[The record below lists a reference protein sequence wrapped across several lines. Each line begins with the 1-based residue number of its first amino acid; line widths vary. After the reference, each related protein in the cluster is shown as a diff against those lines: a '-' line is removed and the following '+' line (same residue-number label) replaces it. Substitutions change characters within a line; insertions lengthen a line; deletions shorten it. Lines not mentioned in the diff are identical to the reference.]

1 MTASIV
7 SSVIKQQNLFRIEL
21 FKPVYWGTWLL
32 LGLLWLITW
41 LPRKW
46 VMRLGAWIG
55 DQIRLRNSKRRH
67 IAKTNIDLCFPELS
81 ESERLRML
89 TEHFRC
95 YGRGLADL
103 GLIMMSRKE
112 RIEKFSEVHGMEYL
126 TPENPEQRV
135 ILVSY
140 HTTTLD
146 MCSSSMLADI
156 KLVSMMKREKNPV
169 LNWFLHRSRTRY
181 KNARIY
187 MRDQSL
193 RGILEGMNQGRL
205 CYLIPD
211 EDFGESSQTVF
222 APFFGQTRA
231 TLNIVSRLA
240 KVTGAIVLP
249 AICRLDS
256 NTGRYVTTV
265 LPALENFP
273 GESHE
278 ADAAAVN
285 QAMENLIR
293 RAPEQYLWT
302 FRWFRTLQDGSDPY
316 NEKIDVDSS
325 LPEAC
330 G

>member
-1 MTASIV
+1 
-7 SSVIKQQNLFRIEL
+7 VIKQQNSLRAEL
-21 FKPVYWGTWLL
+21 FKPAYWGTWLL
-32 LGLLWLITW
+32 LGLLWAIMW

-46 VMRLGAWIG
+46 VMRLGAWLG
-55 DQIRLRNSKRRH
+55 DQTRLRNSKRRH

-81 ESERLRML
+81 ESGRADML
-89 TEHFRC
+89 IEHFRS
-95 YGRGLADL
+95 YGRGLVDL
-103 GLIMMSRKE
+103 GLIMMSKKE
-112 RIEKFSEVHGMEYL
+112 RIEKFSEVLGAEYL
-126 TPENPEQRV
+126 TPDDPEQRV

-181 KNARIY
+181 KNARIF

-193 RGILEGMNQGRL
+193 RGILEGMKQGKL

-211 EDFGESSQTVF
+211 EDFGAGSNTVF
-222 APFFGQTRA
+222 APFFGQYRA

-240 KVTGAIVLP
+240 RVTNAIVLP

-256 NTGRYVTTV
+256 DTGRYITTV

-278 ADAAAVN
+278 ADAAAIN

-293 RAPEQYLWT
+293 QAPEQYLWT
-302 FRWFRTLQDGSDPY
+302 FRWFRTLQNGSDPY
-316 NEKIDVDSS
+316 DSKIDADRSR
-325 LPEAC
+325 PEVR

>member
-1 MTASIV
+1 M
-7 SSVIKQQNLFRIEL
+7 SSVVKQQNSFRAEL
-21 FKPVYWGTWLL
+21 FKPAYWGTWLL
-32 LGLLWLITW
+32 LGFLWLVMW
-41 LPRKW
+41 LPRRW
-46 VMRLGAWIG
+46 IMRLGAWIG
-55 DQIRLRNSKRRH
+55 DQTRLRNSKRRH

-81 ESERLRML
+81 ESERVDML

-95 YGRGLADL
+95 YGRGLLDI

-112 RIEKFSEVHGMEYL
+112 RIEKFSEVHGIEYL
-126 TPENPEQRV
+126 TPDNPEQRV

-156 KLVSMMKREKNPV
+156 ELVSMMKREKNAL

-181 KNARIY
+181 KNAQIF

-193 RGILEGMNQGRL
+193 RGILEGMKQGRL

-211 EDFGESSQTVF
+211 EDFGEGPNTVF
-222 APFFGQTRA
+222 APFFGQSRA

-240 KVTGAIVLP
+240 RATGAMVLP

-256 NTGRYVTTV
+256 DTGRYVTTV

-278 ADAAAVN
+278 ADAAAMN

-293 RAPEQYLWT
+293 QAPEQYLWT
-302 FRWFRTLQDGSDPY
+302 FRWFRTLRDGSNPY
-316 NEKIDVDSS
+316 ESNTGADDSK
-325 LPEAC
+325 PELR